1 MEFDLG
7 PERLK
12 LQKRV
17 RDFCEGEIIP
27 RAQENDRKEAFPW
40 DLAKKLAREGLF
52 GIVLPRDYGG
62 MGLDA
67 LSLCLVLEE
76 LGRADAA
83 LALTVESHNGLCA
96 NHLFLHGN
104 EDQKRRYLP
113 RLATGEALGAWAL
126 TEPGA
131 GSDAASI
138 KTRAVTNG
146 SGWILNG
153 SKTFTTQGSV
163 AGIYVIFART
173 DGNGKPQLTAFVAE
187 KGVPGLGVGK
197 IEKKMG
203 IRASDTAQLHLHQ
216 MRLPAENVVG
226 KVGGAFRDAMRVLD
240 AGRVAIAAVSVGIA
254 RAALEEGIRR
264 VKARPADYGLDIPSP
279 GLTYAQKTLAQI
291 ASEIDAA
298 RLLTHRAAWLLD
310 SGKPFAREA
319 SMAKLISGDLAMRAA
334 TEIVD
339 LIGPEGGSLDSPVQR
354 YFRDAKLYQIGEGS
368 SQIQQLVISRQLLN
382 G

>member
-7 PERLK
+7 PERLA
-12 LQKRV
+12 LQKRI
-17 RDFCEGEIIP
+17 REFCDAEIVP
-27 RAQENDRKEAFPW
+27 RAQENDLKGTFPW
-40 DLAKKLAREGLF
+40 DVAKKLAREGLL
-52 GIVLPRDYGG
+52 GIVLPREYGG
-62 MGLDA
+62 LGLDV

-83 LALTVESHNGLCA
+83 IALTVESHNGLCA
-96 NHLFLHGN
+96 NHLFLHGD
-104 EDQKRRYLP
+104 EEQKRRYLP
-113 RLATGEALGAWAL
+113 RLASGEVLGAWAL

-138 KTRAVTNG
+138 KTRASRNG
-146 SGWILNG
+146 DGWVLNG

-163 AGIYVIFART
+163 AGVYVIFAKT
-173 DGNGKPQLTAFVAE
+173 GGNGKPELTAFVAE
-187 KGVPGLGVGK
+187 KGAAGLGVGK

-203 IRASDTAQLHLHQ
+203 IRASDTAQLHLHDL
-216 MRLPAENVVG
+216 RLPAENVVG
-226 KVGGAFRDAMRVLD
+226 RVGGAFKDAMRVLD

-254 RAALEEGIRR
+254 RAALEEGVRR
-264 VKARPADYGLDIPSP
+264 VKARPGDYGLDVPSP

-291 ASEIDAA
+291 AAEIDAA

-319 SMAKLISGDLAMRAA
+319 SMAKLVSGDLAMKAT

-339 LIGPEGGSLDSPVQR
+339 LIGPEGGSLDSPGQR
-354 YFRDAKLYQIGEGS
+354 FFRDAKLYQIGEGS
-368 SQIQQLVISRQLLN
+368 SQIQQLVISRHLLH